1 MTLQKQLEYIHR
13 EFLVDTQ
20 WVEDQLNDRK
30 ASIAEVDN
38 DLKTNCELSSLRN
51 RESVVLIRSANAGT
65 RLLNSSI
72 KLTTENIIL
81 STTDMRIRKQT
92 LHQL

>member
-51 RESVVLIRSANAGT
+51 RESVVLIRSANSGT